1 MSAQPAAS
9 RLYGESAM
17 TPISVRIATGA
28 WALIEYGLEP
38 PLIEAYGLAIPSWLA
53 AVGVLMNGT
62 PALADASFATSI
74 SLPPPTPKTIEA
86 FVRLIAPMTWFTTAS
101 VDSLTIT
108 WSTFK
113 PAFTTDFA
121 TGSPARG

>member
-53 AVGVLMNGT
+53 AVGTLMKGT
-62 PALADASFATSI
+62 FDLAEDSFARSM
-74 SLPPPTPKTIEA
+74 SLPPPTPRTSEA
-86 FVRLIAPMTWFTTAS
+86 LDFLIVSVTWSVTCR
-101 VDSLTIT
+101 VDSFTIT
-108 WSTFK
+108 WSTFN
-113 PAFTTDFA
+113 PAFVTDFA